1 MSQPASRRVAVAF
14 FSLLSTGMHC
24 GDPAQLSL
32 GQPFSLRSGESAVL
46 QRENV
51 RLRFDS
57 VPEDSRCP
65 KTVQCV
71 WAGNARVRLEI
82 TVGSAA
88 PIVVELNTARGPR
101 EAEIEGFRIVL
112 EDLAPY
118 PLTSQPIPA
127 KEFLATLSVLR
138 T

>member
-1 MSQPASRRVAVAF
+1 MGQPASRRVAVAF

-82 TVGSAA
+82 TVGTDGSVTAARVVDATPPRVFDREALAAVKRWKFA
-88 PIVVELNTARGPR
+88 PI
-101 EAEIEGFRIVL
+101 
-112 EDLAPY
+112 DAPV
-118 PLTSQPIPA
+118 A
-127 KEFLATLSVLR
+127 A
-138 T
+138 

>member
-1 MSQPASRRVAVAF
+1 VGQPASRRVVIAF
-14 FSLLSTGMHC
+14 FSLLTAGMHC
-24 GDPAQLSL
+24 GDPAQLAL
-32 GQPFSLRSGESAVL
+32 GRPFSLRFGESAVFEK
-46 QRENV
+46 ENV

-65 KTVQCV
+65 KKVQCV
-71 WAGNARVRLEI
+71 SAGNARIRLEI
-82 TVGSAA
+82 TVGSAT
-88 PIVVELNTARGPR
+88 PSVVELNTARGPR

-127 KEFLATLSVLR
+127 EEFLATLSVLR
-138 T
+138 I

>member
-1 MSQPASRRVAVAF
+1 MVASRRIAVAF
-14 FSLLSTGMHC
+14 FSLLTTGMHC
-24 GDPAQLSL
+24 GDPAQPAL
-32 GQPFSLRSGESAVL
+32 GQPFSLRLGESAVL
-46 QRENV
+46 RRENV

-71 WAGNARVRLEI
+71 TAGNARVRLEI

-88 PIVVELNTARGPR
+88 PSVVELNTARGPR
-101 EAEIEGFRIVL
+101 EAEIEGFRVVL
-112 EDLAPY
+112 GGLTPY
-118 PLTSQPIPA
+118 PLATQPIPE
-127 KEFLATLSVLR
+127 KEFLATLLVLR